1 MSHLRKFSL
10 QIQAYL
16 LHNTSPPTLLSFLL
30 NKVTPHLP
38 VNNATVVASPSGWFT
53 LDGRRLADK
62 PTLRGIYLH
71 NGKKVIV
78 P

>member
-1 MSHLRKFSL
+1 VS
-10 QIQAYL
+10 
-16 LHNTSPPTLLSFLL
+16 NDP
-30 NKVTPHLP
+30 
-38 VNNATVVASPSGWFT
+38 VVAFPSGWFT